1 MKRSETTVKFRD
13 SVGFRYLTVAIIAL
27 VIIQLLFAGFQT
39 YRQYQADRQD
49 LDAKVEE
56 TAVLLSAVSPE
67 AMLGLDWLTLETLM
81 RQTTANEDIVYSVI
95 VDSSGRPLTNYL
107 DRENEFIAE
116 ARKSNTSILD
126 VTTAVQ
132 KERLIH
138 EKVVP
143 ITFQGDILGEV
154 RIGYSLQQVE
164 DNAIAAS
171 VTTLATTFFT
181 ILLLAL
187 VSILYFNR
195 LIRRP
200 LAKLVDLSGN
210 LAGGNLNARA
220 SFKRADEIAQ
230 LGGSFNRMA
239 IQLQDLISGL
249 ESKVQERTAELDNR
263 VQDLRTLQT
272 TGLELASH
280 QTNLNQVLQVATTSL
295 KDLIDIDLAGIFLW
309 DADNKDLKLAEY
321 YHKTGADLS
330 NYTPT
335 LESDINYIAFSQ
347 KQIQTRLNT
356 ANSNSEDIAWA
367 KDMNVHSIISV
378 PLLWQ
383 DEAIGVMFAGTSD
396 ATRTFDEST
405 ERLMSLY
412 AQQSTTIIVNA
423 QLYEV
428 AERARQEA
436 EDANKIK
443 SRFLANMSHELR
455 TPLNAIL
462 NFTAFV
468 KDGDFGDVNE
478 DQVDALEQS
487 YSSGKHLLALINDV
501 LDLTKIESGL
511 MDLFVQEVDFNEM
524 LNVVVSVTKGLIK
537 EKPVNL
543 HTNIADDLPKSFGD
557 KRRLRQVFLNLVSN
571 AVKFTPQGDLT
582 ISAEYRNDKIHIEV
596 RDSGIGIAPEDHGL
610 VFDTFKQAKH
620 NISESI
626 GTGLGLPISKFFVES
641 HGGQIWLE
649 SAVDQGTTFFVE
661 LPLLLEQEAHAIS
674 KSIQVGVA

>member
-27 VIIQLLFAGFQT
+27 AIIQLLFAGFQT
-39 YRQYQADRQD
+39 YQQYQIDQQD
-49 LDAKVEE
+49 LDDKVEE

-67 AMLGLDWLTLETLM
+67 AILGLDWLTLETLM

-95 VDSSGRPLTNYL
+95 VDSSGQTLTNYL
-107 DRENEFIAE
+107 DRENEFVAE
-116 ARKSNTSILD
+116 ARKSNSSILD
-126 VTTAVQ
+126 VTAAVQ
-132 KERLIH
+132 EERLIT

-143 ITFQGDILGEV
+143 IIFQGDTLGEV

-164 DNAIAAS
+164 DNAIDAS
-171 VTTLATTFFT
+171 VATLATTFFT

-187 VSILYFNR
+187 VSILYFNQ
-195 LIRRP
+195 LIRNP
-200 LAKLVDLSGN
+200 LAKLVELSGN

-220 SFKRADEIAQ
+220 SFKHSDEIAQ

-239 IQLQDLISGL
+239 VQLQDLISGL
-249 ESKVQERTAELDNR
+249 EFKVQERTAELDSR
-263 VQDLRTLQT
+263 VQDLRTLQKV
-272 TGLELASH
+272 GLDLASH
-280 QTNLNQVLQVATTSL
+280 QTNLDEVLQVATNSL
-295 KDLIDIDLAGIFLW
+295 KDLFDVDMAGIFLW
-309 DADNKDLKLAEY
+309 DEDIKDLKLAEY
-321 YHKTGADLS
+321 YHKSGADLKS
-330 NYTPT
+330 YPST
-335 LESDINYIAFSQ
+335 LETDINYLAYSK
-347 KQIQTRLNT
+347 KQTQTRLAT
-356 ANSNSEDIAWA
+356 ANSDGQDIGWA
-367 KDMNVHSIISV
+367 KELNIHSAISM

-383 DEAIGVMFAGTSD
+383 DEAIGVMFIGTTD
-396 ATRTFDEST
+396 EKHEFDDST
-405 ERLMSLY
+405 ERLFALY
-412 AQQSTTIIVNA
+412 AQQATTIIVNT
-423 QLYEV
+423 QLYE
-428 AERARQEA
+428 ETEQARQEA

-478 DQVDALEQS
+478 DQIDALEQS
-487 YSSGKHLLALINDV
+487 YSSSKHLLALINDV

-524 LNVVVSVTKGLIK
+524 LKVVVSVTKGLIK
-537 EKPVNL
+537 EKSVNL
-543 HTNIADDLPKSFGD
+543 HTNIVDDLPKSFGD
-557 KRRLRQVFLNLVSN
+557 KRRLRQIFLNLVSN
-571 AVKFTPQGDLT
+571 AVKFTPKGDIT

-596 RDSGIGIAPEDHGL
+596 KDTGIGIATEDYDL

-620 NISESI
+620 NFSETI

-641 HGGQIWLE
+641 HNGQIWLE
-649 SAVDQGTTFFVE
+649 SGVDQGTTFFVE
-661 LPLLLEQEAHAIS
+661 LPLLLEQEAHDIS